1 MRIRF
6 VVKVILFQI
15 ICRLDQHNLFRIIKK
30 YMTACGGHSLFDYLF
45 PFSAPLR
52 LKPWAVYLST
62 DFSTAPDNC
71 ALNPPTKIIHRAA
84 RHGRLFI
91 AESFGKKWERLL
103 VVPCFSP

>member
-1 MRIRF
+1 MRFRF

-15 ICRLDQHNLFRIIKK
+15 ICRLDRHNLFRIIKK
-30 YMTACGGHSLFDYLF
+30 CMTAAGGHSLFDYLF

-52 LKPWAVYLST
+52 LKPWPVYLST

-103 VVPCFSP
+103 AVPCFSP